1 MWSRR
6 RWRYCG
12 AQSEYRG
19 KVVDDDEE
27 EKGGD
32 DDDDDEEEG
41 GDYDNGKG
49 GGGGGNTSWDQTNVS
64 NAFFLAPT
72 GALLVI

>member
-19 KVVDDDEE
+19 KVVDDDKEE
-27 EKGGD
+27 EKG
-32 DDDDDEEEG
+32 DDDE
-41 GDYDNGKG
+41 DVDDNSNDDDNGEG
-49 GGGGGNTSWDQTNVS
+49 W
-64 NAFFLAPT
+64 P
-72 GALLVI
+72 

>member
-19 KVVDDDEE
+19 KVVDNDDEE
-27 EKGGD
+27 EKGGEDEQDVDENSND
-32 DDDDDEEEG
+32 DDD
-41 GDYDNGKG
+41 GDGHP
-49 GGGGGNTSWDQTNVS
+49 W
-64 NAFFLAPT
+64 P
-72 GALLVI
+72 

>member
-19 KVVDDDEE
+19 KVVDDDKEE
-27 EKGGD
+27 EKGYDDEDVDDNSND
-32 DDDDDEEEG
+32 DDNGEG
-41 GDYDNGKG
+41 
-49 GGGGGNTSWDQTNVS
+49 W
-64 NAFFLAPT
+64 P
-72 GALLVI
+72 